1 MSGEWVLGVDFGT
14 SNTAAAHLDLATG
27 SVATVPLTHQG
38 NLMPSAVFVE
48 SPDSILVGEVALN
61 RSESNPGGF
70 IPSPKRALV
79 QGVLHANGYDLP
91 PSAAVAAILS
101 AVVTR
106 ATAAH
111 AGRPPAQLVL
121 THPEAWSPRE
131 IQVLLDAAATIGFD
145 RTRVT
150 TISEPRAAAHFYTR
164 NNALTTGQTIAVF
177 DFGGG
182 TLDVAVL
189 TAGPAGA
196 FEVIAARGDNGLG
209 GKNLDA
215 LIRRWIDTELA
226 DRNPELLDYLRRRAP
241 VHVLRGLEESTR
253 RAKELLSEAPSAT
266 VTVSAPVGQETLS
279 LTRGELDDLI
289 RPVLDQAVALARATF
304 TDARLTGPG
313 ALSALYLT
321 GGSSRIPL
329 VHTQLAT
336 LGPIATLDDPKTVVA
351 QGALIAAANAGAF
364 AATAQIADRV
374 PTPAPPQWPTSFPA
388 TPTTTRTAA
397 TTRQQVSADGPRPDG
412 GDTAASQTS
421 VPPRK
426 SKRGPIVAGVAGVV
440 LVGAVVAAIALSP
453 DETSDATE
461 ASGDE
466 TGATSQTTTASAP
479 LVGADGVKAV
489 INALPQSLEMDS
501 DCTDAGLSSKTP
513 KVQKISCEVDSKSFA
528 VYELNLP
535 GYVTYQA
542 SIDKDNANK
551 AIGGWRAGNMGGD
564 LVENG
569 DGTAGAYIKPGKNY
583 VEYVSTVTGLNLGM
597 TVPGTV
603 DKDALV
609 KILERADLLD

>member
-48 SPDSILVGEVALN
+48 SPESILVGEVALN

-106 ATAAH
+106 ATTAH
-111 AGRPPAQLVL
+111 AGRPPARLVL

-164 NNALTTGQTIAVF
+164 GNALTTGQTIAVF

-196 FEVIAARGDNGLG
+196 FEVIAARGDNSLG

-226 DRNPELLDYLRRRAP
+226 DRNPELLDYLRRGAP
-241 VHVLRGLEESTR
+241 VHVLRGLEDSTR

-266 VTVSAPVGQETLS
+266 VTISTPVGQETLS
-279 LTRGELDDLI
+279 LTRGELDNLI

-364 AATAQIADRV
+364 AATARIPDRV
-374 PTPAPPQWPTSFPA
+374 PTPAPPQWPASFPA
-388 TPTTTRTAA
+388 TPATAA
-397 TTRQQVSADGPRPDG
+397 NTRQQVPADGTRPDG
-412 GDTAASQTS
+412 GDTARSEIP
-421 VPPRK
+421 VPRK
-426 SKRGPIVAGVAGVV
+426 WKRGPIVAGVAAVV
-440 LVGAVVAAIALSP
+440 LVGAVVGAIALSP
-453 DETSDATE
+453 DDTSNATE
-461 ASGDE
+461 ASGDD
-466 TGATSQTTTASAP
+466 TGATSQTTTAGP
-479 LVGADGVKAV
+479 PPVGADAVKA
-489 INALPQSLEMDS
+489 IIEALPQSLEMDS

-513 KVQKISCEVDSKSFA
+513 KVQKVSCEVDSKSFA

-535 GYVTYQA
+535 GYVTFQA

-564 LVENG
+564 LVENK

-597 TVPGTV
+597 TVPGIV
-603 DKDALV
+603 DKDVLV
-609 KILERADLLD
+609 KILERADMLD